1 MKKYLLVSV
10 ILFCLAPALQAQKNL
25 GKALETIGKGTYR
38 GEIAVTNRLRAL
50 PPTPST
56 RVILQKPSSIPTTR
70 VKGADIS
77 GYSESGLP
85 WAAEYKLNKRFL
97 NSLSA
102 PASKA
107 TPRETIEAMFPFQCD
122 RLIEKYSLSF
132 SEGDE
137 LLEKIKLFHHER
149 VNWVSSHPNKG
160 RDMIFEVPN
169 GNAIPTLAKELLK
182 KDVVFIGEVHGHMQL
197 RDAFVDLLTEI
208 KGSSS
213 RQVVIFAEAVYLPP
227 MKGEAIFPYSYYR
240 RGVDGVAPPFDKAN
254 PKGNAHILS
263 GDSNFINLVEFSE
276 KFSVPIYPIEDA
288 VITQIQKAKGTIST
302 LQGLGERNVAMSR
315 AIRQQMEVI
324 RQQNPDAL
332 FVIFGGMAHMSR
344 EVPFSMPKLFSN
356 EKTAVVELVPD
367 AKPHTMSFLEKLW
380 EGHPAFSS
388 KNYTRLYGWK
398 NTQNNAAAWGENT
411 GFDFRVI
418 ISNPK

>member
-10 ILFCLAPALQAQKNL
+10 ILFCLAPALQAQKNVV
-25 GKALETIGKGTYR
+25 KGIQSAR
-38 GEIAVTNRLRAL
+38 KVTTN
-50 PPTPST
+50 
-56 RVILQKPSSIPTTR
+56 IPTVVRNSTLLTNISVKTTPIPATR

-77 GYSESGLP
+77 GYSERGLP

-132 SEGDE
+132 SKGDK
-137 LLEKIKLFHHER
+137 LLEKIKSFHHKR

-169 GNAIPTLAKELLK
+169 ENAIPTLAKELLK
-182 KDVVFIGEVHGHMQL
+182 KDVVFIGELHGHMQL
-197 RDAFVDLLTEI
+197 RDAFVDLLTKI

-302 LQGLGERNVAMSR
+302 LQGLGERNFAMSR

-332 FVIFGGMAHMSR
+332 FVVFGGMAHMSR

-380 EGHPAFSS
+380 KGHPAFSS